1 MIGMRKV
8 ISTIR
13 LKMKK
18 ILPIILTEACW
29 AQSSKK
35 TRSQECDQ
43 VKRVRAK
50 IPAQAEEAG
59 RQVCFVRQKYRSKA
73 VLLILSQGYTRI
85 AWRAKTM

>member
-1 MIGMRKV
+1 MRKV

-35 TRSQECDQ
+35 TRSQECDE

-59 RQVCFVRQKYRSKA
+59 SRYVLYVRSTDQRQYC
-73 VLLILSQGYTRI
+73 
-85 AWRAKTM
+85 